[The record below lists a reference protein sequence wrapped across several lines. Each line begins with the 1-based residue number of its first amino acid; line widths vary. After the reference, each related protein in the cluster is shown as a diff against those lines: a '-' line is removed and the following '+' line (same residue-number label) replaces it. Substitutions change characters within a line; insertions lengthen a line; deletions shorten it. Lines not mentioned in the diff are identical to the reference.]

1 MWAYALK
8 RIVLA
13 VPTLLL
19 VALLVFILMRMVP
32 GDPAAMMLG
41 VDNPDAVADLRRR
54 LGLDRSYPE
63 QFLIWLGNLL
73 QGDLGTSLMT
83 GEPVLDGMLRR
94 FAVTAQVV
102 VLAMLLAALIA
113 IPGGL
118 LAAWAQNSLTDYTIV
133 FVVIV
138 GLSIPSFWAGLILV
152 MIFGV
157 WLQWL
162 PAVGYVSPFV
172 ELGDGLLYLLMPVAA
187 LVIVEM
193 ATILRMT
200 RSSTIEVLRLEYVTH
215 ARAKGLSEATV
226 MLRHVFKNAFAPTMT
241 LLGLIVG
248 SLLGGAVVIES
259 VFSLP
264 GLGRFLVDAIYARD
278 YPVVQGCLLLVA
290 VIYVVVNLIV
300 DLLYPVLD
308 PRVTFQ

>member
-13 VPTLLL
+13 VPTLVL
-19 VALLVFILMRMVP
+19 VALLVFILMRVVP

-41 VDNPDAVADLRRR
+41 IENPEALEQLRTR
-54 LGLDRSYPE
+54 LGLDLPYHE
-63 QFLIWLGNLL
+63 QFLLWVGDLL

-83 GEPVLDGMLRR
+83 GEPVLEGMLRR

-102 VLAMLLAALIA
+102 VLAILLSALIA
-113 IPGGL
+113 VPAGL
-118 LAAWAQNSLTDYTIV
+118 VAAWAQNSLTDYTIV
-133 FVVIV
+133 LVAIV
-138 GLSIPSFWAGLILV
+138 GLSIPSFWAGLILIV
-152 MIFGV
+152 VFGV

-162 PAVGYVSPFV
+162 PTVGYVSPFAD
-172 ELGDGLLYLLMPVAA
+172 LGGGLLYLVMPVAA

-215 ARAKGLSEATV
+215 ARAKGLSETTV
-226 MLRHVFKNAFAPTMT
+226 MLRHVLKNAFAPTMT
-241 LLGLIVG
+241 LLGLIIG

-290 VIYVVVNLIV
+290 VIYVAVNLIV

-308 PRVTFQ
+308 PRVSF

>member
-1 MWAYALK
+1 MGAYALK

-13 VPTLLL
+13 IPTLLL
-19 VALLVFILMRMVP
+19 VSLLVFILMRVVP
-32 GDPAAMMLG
+32 GDPAAMILG
-41 VDNPDAVADLRRR
+41 VDNPEAVEALRLK

-63 QFLIWLGNLL
+63 QFLVWIGDLL

-83 GEPVLDGMLRR
+83 GEPVLEGMLRR

-102 VLAMLLAALIA
+102 FLAMLVAALIA
-113 IPGGL
+113 VPGGL
-118 LAAWAQNSLTDYTIV
+118 LAAWAQNSLTDYTLV
-133 FVVIV
+133 SLAIV
-138 GLSIPSFWAGLILV
+138 GLSIPSFWAGLILIV
-152 MIFGV
+152 VFGV

-162 PAVGYVSPFV
+162 PTVGYLSPFV
-172 ELGDGLLYLLMPVAA
+172 DFDQGMLYLAMPVAA

-215 ARAKGLSEATV
+215 ARAKGLSEFTV
-226 MLRHVFKNAFAPTMT
+226 MARHVFKNAFAPTMT
-241 LLGLIVG
+241 LLGLIIG

-290 VIYVVVNLIV
+290 AIYVAANLLV

-308 PRVTFQ
+308 PRVTF